1 MEEQTIASVSV
12 GTALTD
18 VTRAPFVLTA
28 AGLAEQVF
36 ESPPFAIRA
45 EDSVRCRGRL
55 CHPHHH

>member
-12 GTALTD
+12 GTALGD
-18 VTRAPFVLTA
+18 VTRAPFILTA

-36 ESPPFAIRA
+36 ESPLFAIRV

-55 CHPHHH
+55 CHPHRH